1 MRLRVVWRV
10 LMWSTLGTTLAAGAA
25 IHGAVSDSN
34 GKPLEGAQVELVEPF
49 KAGNPVTATTITDN
63 VGHCEFN
70 NVGPGRYQ
78 LFASKVTEGYG
89 DPLASFF
96 AAGRPEAPDI
106 TVTDE
111 GATFDINID
120 VGAPGGFLKGS
131 IVDSTSHAPIPKARI
146 KMVIIDDKDRFIS
159 FGPDENGSFETPVP
173 AMPIDISLSA
183 PGYQSQEMKI
193 SVASKGH
200 KQLFFRMKGE

>member
-63 VGHCEFN
+63 LGHYEFN

-89 DPLASFF
+89 DPLGSFF
-96 AAGRPEAPDI
+96 AAGRPKSPDI
-106 TVTDE
+106 AVKDE
-111 GATFDINID
+111 GATFNINID
-120 VGAPGGFLKGS
+120 VGAPGGFLKVR
-131 IVDSTSHAPIPKARI
+131 IADSTSHATIPKARI
-146 KMVIIDDKDRFIS
+146 KMVIIDDKNRFIS
-159 FGPDENGSFETPVP
+159 FGPNENGYFETPIP
-173 AMPIDISLSA
+173 AMPIDISVSA
-183 PGYQSQEMKI
+183 PGYQSQQMNI

-200 KQLFFRMKGE
+200 KQLFFRMVRQ